1 MTSETFLNKKWLA
14 GGPILFMLC
23 LFLAVAGGVGQAVV
37 LGAIGAWIVLLE
49 LIGTRI
55 RPSTVVYVLH
65 AGLFPLFP
73 RTIPIADI
81 TEISVRDL
89 DSTFGWRAV
98 KIYGVDIAAARNT
111 HRILFDRLE
120 TRNRFVAVLS
130 ARLTPARRKS

>member
-55 RPSTVVYVLH
+55 RPSTVVLSFTPVCFRCFRAPSRSPISRRSASATWTPRS
-65 AGLFPLFP
+65 AG
-73 RTIPIADI
+73 
-81 TEISVRDL
+81 
-89 DSTFGWRAV
+89 
-98 KIYGVDIAAARNT
+98 AR
-111 HRILFDRLE
+111 
-120 TRNRFVAVLS
+120 
-130 ARLTPARRKS
+130 